1 MALDALGHE
10 VYLTKNGK
18 ECIKIYT
25 HALTFNYEN
34 RSTSYDV
41 VANDYLMPFKDG

>member
-18 ECIKIYT
+18 ECIKNYT
-25 HALTFNYEN
+25 HALTFNYEK
-34 RSTSYDV
+34 RSTLYDV